1 MGEPTSYDVAVIG
14 GGPAGLN
21 GALILAR
28 SRRQVV
34 VIDSGEPRN
43 APADGIH
50 GLLGHDGTPPQRL
63 LEHGRAEIRGYGGP
77 GHGRPGHS
85 CGARR

>member
-34 VIDSGEPRN
+34 VCAHSAPLFDVSGV
-43 APADGIH
+43 AQ
-50 GLLGHDGTPPQRL
+50 L
-63 LEHGRAEIRGYGGP
+63 RA
-77 GHGRPGHS
+77 S
-85 CGARR
+85 ARF